1 MTKRGPETPDGLPE
15 SVELAPTVE
24 PAQIERRKKKHSEM
38 IRREAGIVFV
48 TDPHGIAIPELRKDK
63 RFRHVPL
70 KVLSYWCAK
79 DKWVERRQA
88 VFEKWEKE
96 VEARLGSEMAKARIA
111 EIRELHKVRKLAL
124 DKLYSLGTPVKS
136 WEGVVK
142 VLLDV
147 NARLEDLGTSVGKE
161 MMPGGTPHGTAQV
174 EANMRSELS
183 IEEVRAAAREV
194 LKVRRATIRAALPA
208 PTDEPQAEPVAE
220 TEPNLEEEEEVNA

>member
-1 MTKRGPETPDGLPE
+1 MSKREPEILETTEALPE
-15 SVELAPTVE
+15 TVE
-24 PAQIERRKKKHSEM
+24 PLKLEKRRKKHSEM

-70 KVLSYWCAK
+70 KVLSYWCLK

-124 DKLYSLGTPVKS
+124 DKLYNTVTPVKS

-142 VLLDV
+142 VLLEV
-147 NARLEDLGTSVGKE
+147 NTRLEELGQSVGKE
-161 MMPGGTPHGTAQV
+161 MLPGTPSGTTAV
-174 EANMRSELS
+174 EPNMRSDLS

-194 LKVRRATIRAALPA
+194 LKVRRNTIRAALPA
-208 PTDEPQAEPVAE
+208 TTTEPVPTPIAE
-220 TEPNLEEEEEVNA
+220 TEPETEPVIELESEET